1 MENRKRPIA
10 KRIWFSE
17 DEWSKVEAKMGQAG
31 AINFSAFAA
40 EMLLQGEVKS
50 YDFSNLKE
58 LNASIGRIAGN
69 INQIAKRCN
78 ENKSVHTNDV
88 EQLRREFQTLKAD
101 YQERVV
107 KLLRKI
113 YRKILLPEPYVKVD
127 FT

>member
-31 AINFSAFAA
+31 VINFSAFTA
-40 EMLLQGEVKS
+40 EMLLRGQVKT
-50 YDFSNLKE
+50 YDFSHLKE
-58 LNASIGRIAGN
+58 LNAYMGRIAGN

-88 EQLRREFQTLKAD
+88 EQLRREFMALKAD
-101 YQERVV
+101 YQQRAV
-107 KLLRKI
+107 KLLRK
-113 YRKILLPEPYVKVD
+113 L
-127 FT
+127 

>member
-17 DEWSKVEAKMGQAG
+17 GEWSKVEAKMGQAG

-40 EMLLQGEVKS
+40 EMLLQGEVKT

-88 EQLRREFQTLKAD
+88 EQLRREFQTLKAE

-113 YRKILLPEPYVKVD
+113 Y
-127 FT
+127 

>member
-31 AINFSAFAA
+31 VINFSAFAA
-40 EMLLQGEVKS
+40 EMLLRGQVKT
-50 YDFSNLKE
+50 YDFSHLKE
-58 LNASIGRIAGN
+58 LNAYMGRIAGN

-88 EQLRREFQTLKAD
+88 EQLRREFMALKAD
-101 YQERVV
+101 YQKRAV
-107 KLLRKI
+107 KLLRK
-113 YRKILLPEPYVKVD
+113 L
-127 FT
+127 

>member
-31 AINFSAFAA
+31 VTNFSAFAA
-40 EMLLQGEVKS
+40 EMLLQGQVKT
-50 YDFSNLKE
+50 YDFSHLKE
-58 LNASIGRIAGN
+58 LNAYMGRIAGN

-88 EQLRREFQTLKAD
+88 EQLRREFMALKAD
-101 YQERVV
+101 YQQRAV
-107 KLLRKI
+107 KLLRK
-113 YRKILLPEPYVKVD
+113 L
-127 FT
+127 

>member
-31 AINFSAFAA
+31 VINFSAFAA
-40 EMLLQGEVKS
+40 EMLLRGQVKT
-50 YDFSNLKE
+50 YDFSHLKE
-58 LNASIGRIAGN
+58 LNAYMGRIAGN

-88 EQLRREFQTLKAD
+88 EQMRREFMALKAD
-101 YQERVV
+101 YQQRAV
-107 KLLRKI
+107 KLLRK
-113 YRKILLPEPYVKVD
+113 L
-127 FT
+127 